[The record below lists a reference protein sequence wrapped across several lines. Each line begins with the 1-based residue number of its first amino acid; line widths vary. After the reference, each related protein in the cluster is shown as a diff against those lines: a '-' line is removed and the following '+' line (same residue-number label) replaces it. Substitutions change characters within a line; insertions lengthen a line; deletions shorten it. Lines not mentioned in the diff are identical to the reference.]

1 MLPPMQARRLV
12 VVGGGVA
19 GLAAA
24 RAARL
29 AALRQR
35 LPLEVVLL
43 EAEPRLGGKVLTQAA
58 EGAVLE
64 WGPDSFLATKPG
76 ARELAAALGLEPELV
91 AAAAGPVYLW
101 LGGRLRPLPPGL
113 AMGVPTGLGALLGT
127 VRHGIVGPLAALRA
141 AAEPLLP
148 RSPGGSV
155 GEVARRRLGR
165 RAAARLV
172 EPIVS
177 GIFGAPA
184 DELDLAACLPHL
196 AEARSWIL
204 ATAGRPPASA
214 SFLAPRRGMGRIV
227 ERFRDELAGEDL
239 RPGCPARAVR
249 RDGRRFRVETDDGE
263 ERADAVVLAVP
274 APAARVLLEDAAPAV
289 ADALAGIRF
298 RPAAVVH
305 LRYRPEAVRR
315 PLPGAGFL
323 AVPEEGGTIAAG
335 TWLPWKWPHLAEA
348 GARLRAVV
356 TDGGAL
362 ALADADLLGRVA
374 EEVAR
379 VLEAS
384 AAPEEVRLLR
394 WAEATPVYA
403 PGHAARVAAARAAL
417 PDRLA
422 LAGASYDGPGV
433 PDCVRSGEAAARVLV
448 AALAERR

>member
-1 MLPPMQARRLV
+1 MRARRLV

-29 AALRQR
+29 AALRER

-43 EAEPRLGGKVLTQAA
+43 EAEPRLGGKVLTEVAD
-58 EGAVLE
+58 GAVLE
-64 WGPDSFLATKPG
+64 WGPDSFLGTKPG

-91 AAAAGPVYLW
+91 TAASAPVYLW
-101 LGGRLRPLPPGL
+101 LGGRLRALPPGL
-113 AMGVPTGLGALLGT
+113 AMGVPTGLRALLGT
-127 VRHGIVGPLAALRA
+127 VRHGIVGPFAALRA

-148 RSPGGSV
+148 RTPGGSV

-165 RAAARLV
+165 RAAVRLV

-184 DELDLAACLPHL
+184 DELDLSTCLPHL
-196 AEARSWIL
+196 AEARSWVL
-204 ATAGRPPASA
+204 ATAGRPSAPA

-227 ERFRDELAGEDL
+227 ERLRDELAGEDL
-239 RPGCPARAVR
+239 RPGCPARAVG

-274 APAARVLLEDAAPAV
+274 APAARALLGAGAPAV
-289 ADALAGIRF
+289 ADALAGISS

-323 AVPEEGGTIAAG
+323 AVPEEGGTVAAG

-348 GARLRAVV
+348 GARLRAIV
-356 TDGGAL
+356 TDRAAL
-362 ALADADLLGRVA
+362 DLPDAELLGRAV
-374 EEVAR
+374 EEVGR
-379 VLEAS
+379 VLDAP
-384 AAPEEVRLLR
+384 AGPEEVRVRR
-394 WAEATPVYA
+394 WADATPVYA
-403 PGHAARVAAARAAL
+403 PGHAGRVAAARAAL

-422 LAGASYDGPGV
+422 LAGASYEGPGV
-433 PDCVRSGEAAARVLV
+433 PDCARSGEAAARALV
-448 AALAERR
+448 EALAAWR